1 VTLTTTSP
9 PNRGPTRQVIPHMK
23 INKKLALT
31 AIMPVAV
38 AGTGLSGWV
47 AVSAATSHEPHH
59 RQVSAASHQAAGAAH
74 RSARRRPGPGH
85 PASIHRIGTH
95 QHAPAKAGRH
105 AGSAHAHQ
113 AAHRAVHRAGGQHPA
128 ATAAAPAAVSSAGSL
143 LSGMSA
149 FERCVAWHESGDNPT
164 ASSAGLF
171 GILPSTWASLGLP
184 GTAGGAS
191 VATQKA
197 AFDRLYAQYGTQPW
211 APYDGC

>member
-1 VTLTTTSP
+1 MTLTTTSTP
-9 PNRGPTRQVIPHMK
+9 YRGPTRQVTPHMK

-38 AGTGLSGWV
+38 VGTSLSSWV
-47 AVSAATSHEPHH
+47 AVSAATSHPSHL
-59 RQVSAASHQAAGAAH
+59 RTASAASHQAGSATH
-74 RSARRRPGPGH
+74 RSARKRPRPGH
-85 PASIHRIGTH
+85 PASTHRIGAH
-95 QHAPAKAGRH
+95 QHSQVKARRH
-105 AGSAHAHQ
+105 AGSAGAHQ
-113 AAHRAVHRAGGQHPA
+113 AGGQQPVA
-128 ATAAAPAAVSSAGSL
+128 VPAAPAAGSSSGSL

-164 ASSAGLF
+164 ASSSGLF